1 MYSPGGTHIS
11 QPPRRGINLPHFLV
25 NTPSRPSYQSQMSRH
40 WISPRAQRQ
49 RRSAS
54 PRKTPPDSRF
64 GSPRAQSDTIAAK
77 RIKIEGYN
85 DSPSP
90 SSDNGGVPIPAPPLN
105 VTNNGL
111 DGTFDLMVRG
121 SEKDQASSK
130 HGALHSADDFAPLH
144 DLEAAVAQC
153 FDTPTPTREE
163 RRKTLH
169 ITPPEPL
176 PHAHTHP
183 AKKADSPSSSE
194 EWTGD
199 DIFLPKV
206 LPKKRVYRVN
216 QMRGP
221 PQQIQAVSCPA
232 GTTCSRSPLRQRQ
245 DSCVRTTPKKSRFR
259 VVAPEMPCGM

>member
-1 MYSPGGTHIS
+1 MYSPGGTRIS
-11 QPPRRGINLPHFLV
+11 QPPRRGNNLPHFLV

-40 WISPRAQRQ
+40 WISPHPQRQ
-49 RRSAS
+49 GRSAS
-54 PRKTPPDSRF
+54 PRKTPPDSRS
-64 GSPRAQSDTIAAK
+64 GSPRAQSDSHAAK
-77 RIKIEGYN
+77 KIKIEGYN

-90 SSDNGGVPIPAPPLN
+90 SSDNGGVPISASPWK

-111 DGTFDLMVRG
+111 DGTFDSMIRVT
-121 SEKDQASSK
+121 EKAQAFLNR
-130 HGALHSADDFAPLH
+130 GALHSADDFAPLH

-169 ITPPEPL
+169 ITPPGPL
-176 PHAHTHP
+176 PHAHAHP
-183 AKKADSPSSSE
+183 AKIADSPSSSE

-199 DIFLPKV
+199 DVFLPKV
-206 LPKKRVYRVN
+206 LPKKREYRVN

-259 VVAPEMPCGM
+259 VVAPELQSGM